1 MTVKNLFAAIT
12 VGFISIALANGSAFA
27 QASTSQP
34 AKAEPTGKDKDGVK
48 VEEKKQAKEEKK
60 QAKQDSKAAS
70 AAKIGEVAPDFK
82 LTDTEGKEVS
92 LAALTKAGKTVVI
105 EWYNPECPFI
115 VKHHKTHTTFNDL
128 HAKYAAKGVEFV
140 AINSGAKGKQGY
152 GKELNTK
159 MKADYKLPFPVL
171 LDETGDVGRA
181 YGAKTTPHVFI
192 VTKDGKLAYNGA
204 IDDDRSADTLGKT
217 NYVAKALDEIL
228 ANTSVSTPET
238 KPYGCSV
245 KY

>member
-1 MTVKNLFAAIT
+1 MTVKNLMAAIT
-12 VGFISIALANGSAFA
+12 VGFISIALANGSATA
-27 QASTSQP
+27 QATTTQP
-34 AKAEPTGKDKDGVK
+34 VKAEPTGKDKDGHK
-48 VEEKKQAKEEKK
+48 HDEKKEAKKEKK
-60 QAKQDSKAAS
+60 AESKSGSVAKV
-70 AAKIGEVAPDFK
+70 GEIAPDFK

-92 LAALTKAGKTVVI
+92 LAALTKSGKTVVI
-105 EWYNPECPFI
+105 EWFNPECPFI

-159 MKADYKLPFPVL
+159 MKADFKLPYPIL
-171 LDETGDVGRA
+171 LDESGDVGRA
-181 YGAKTTPHVFI
+181 YDAKTTPHVYI
-192 VTKDGKLAYNGA
+192 VTKDGKLAYKGA

-217 NYVAKALDEIL
+217 NYVSKALDEIL

-238 KPYGCSV
+238 KPYGCGV
-245 KY
+245 KF